1 VLGTTSSFKG
11 NILASA
17 SVTLTSGSSLEGRAL
32 ALNAA
37 VTSDNNVVSSCAP

>member
-17 SVTLTSGSSLEGRAL
+17 SVTLASGSTLEGRAL
-32 ALNAA
+32 ALDAA
-37 VTSDNNVVSSCAP
+37 VTSDGNVVSGCAR